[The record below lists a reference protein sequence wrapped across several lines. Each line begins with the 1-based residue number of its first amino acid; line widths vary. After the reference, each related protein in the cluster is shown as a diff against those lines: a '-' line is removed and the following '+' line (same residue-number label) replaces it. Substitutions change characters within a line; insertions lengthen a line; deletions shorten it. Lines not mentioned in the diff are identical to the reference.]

1 MAAPSYVIPHVL
13 WTCAKTFSFNQFGTS
28 FPKGPLKSAEGTSM
42 THQQTAAEDDP
53 LRVVIIGGGIS
64 GLCALIS
71 LRKQAPGAKITLIDR
86 RDCHVKIPRMHE
98 VLRSPCPLIQIAFRE
113 LGSIYDFDFIK
124 ADVSLTAGQFPAIAA
139 TRHIEVAG
147 KTLGF
152 DYLVLAGGLSDPAGP
167 VRMSGCLGLGEFLA
181 GDPHSLLEPAS
192 TPRNRGRDIIT
203 VAGAGPTGIQFAFE
217 LKEYLDR
224 VGDSRQ
230 IHLLDAGQLPLQR
243 FDPRI
248 GEYVLRQMDARGLH
262 HHPGKRL
269 VGTSKG
275 RLLIENSKG
284 EQHEFQ
290 SGVTITLTG
299 ATTQKVLQVNLFGQL
314 LLQGKPYP
322 RLLAAGDVACFK
334 GPIPSTVSAQSAVR
348 KGKLI
353 ARNILASE
361 RRIPIPRPYLHGDKG
376 YIVSLGA
383 DDAVGWVGSRRRI
396 VKGRVALGLRELI
409 DKQYDLFLEGI
420 DTFIV

>member
-1 MAAPSYVIPHVL
+1 
-13 WTCAKTFSFNQFGTS
+13 
-28 FPKGPLKSAEGTSM
+28 M
-42 THQQTAAEDDP
+42 THQRTVAAGDDH
-53 LRVVIIGGGIS
+53 LSVIVIGGGIA
-64 GLCALIS
+64 GLCALIT
-71 LRKQAPGAKITLIDR
+71 LRKRAPKAKITLIDR
-86 RDCHVKIPRMHE
+86 RDSHIKIPRMHE
-98 VLRSPCPLIQIAFRE
+98 VLRSPPPLIEIPFRE
-113 LGSIYDFDFIK
+113 LGSVYDFNFIK
-124 ADVSLTAGQFPAIAA
+124 GDVSLEPGKLPAVATSRQIQVAGQ
-139 TRHIEVAG
+139 
-147 KTLGF
+147 TLDF

-192 TPRNRGRDIIT
+192 TLRNRGRDIIT

-217 LKEYLDR
+217 LKDYLDR
-224 VGDSRQ
+224 VGDTRQ
-230 IHLLDAGQLPLQR
+230 IHLLDTGQLPLQR

-248 GEYVLRQMDARGLH
+248 GEYVLKQMLARGLH
-262 HHPGKRL
+262 HHPGQRL
-269 VGTSKG
+269 VGTTKG
-275 RLLIENSKG
+275 RLLVENSKG
-284 EQHEFQ
+284 EQQEFQ

-299 ATTQKVLQVNLFGQL
+299 AAAQTVLEVNLFGQL
-314 LLQGKPYP
+314 LLQGKPCP
-322 RLLAAGDVACFK
+322 RLLVAGDLACFK
-334 GPIPSTVSAQSAVR
+334 GPIPPTVSAQSAVR

-361 RRIPIPRPYLHGDKG
+361 RRIPIPRPYLHSDKG
-376 YIVSLGA
+376 YIVSLGV